1 MHRENGYLISM
12 ETVKMEKN
20 VSCNIVHHAECK
32 ITCKLTVYIRK
43 CTFHFDKFELWQTV
57 ICLGVYPP
65 KIKTIVGVNGIH
77 VSIYNE
83 AGYLVAMST
92 AKLDKFA
99 KTMWDHILWLPE
111 PSTSQNMDFVGM
123 LYQLLQLIL

>member
-1 MHRENGYLISM
+1 MYFPLWQM
-12 ETVKMEKN
+12 
-20 VSCNIVHHAECK
+20 
-32 ITCKLTVYIRK
+32 
-43 CTFHFDKFELWQTV
+43 DKFELWQTV

-65 KIKTIVGVNGIH
+65 KIKTIVGVNGIY

-99 KTMWDHILWLPE
+99 KAMWDHILWLPE
-111 PSTSQNMDFVGM
+111 PSTSQPWIESDMDFVGM